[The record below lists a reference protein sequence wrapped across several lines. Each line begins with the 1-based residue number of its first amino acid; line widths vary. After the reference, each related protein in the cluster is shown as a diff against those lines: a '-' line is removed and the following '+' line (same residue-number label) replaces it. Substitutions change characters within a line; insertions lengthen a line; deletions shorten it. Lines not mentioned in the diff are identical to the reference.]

1 MGHVT
6 GFVFLC
12 LPEEL
17 RLACRA
23 DRTVSSSL
31 IVFEQK
37 LFETV
42 SEDPHLCDC
51 GCSNVWGKNW
61 VRMIPNTWRS
71 VCSLFGVMMM
81 RRVVQDVFFFF
92 FFKMLMSTCL
102 VVIILSFGRER
113 NCVPLAILRSDG

>member
-17 RLACRA
+17 WLACRA

-92 FFKMLMSTCL
+92 FLKAYECM
-102 VVIILSFGRER
+102 FGRDYFVVWKRKELCTLG
-113 NCVPLAILRSDG
+113 NLEK